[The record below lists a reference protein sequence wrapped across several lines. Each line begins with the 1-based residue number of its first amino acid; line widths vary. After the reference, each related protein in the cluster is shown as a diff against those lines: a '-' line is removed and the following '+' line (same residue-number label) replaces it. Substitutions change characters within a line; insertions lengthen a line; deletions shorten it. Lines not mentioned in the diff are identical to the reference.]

1 MSKSTRSKD
10 ALEDFRNELKDEL
23 QEIKDALNELKKLKD
38 DIKEIKSIR
47 EELREVL
54 RENRELKS
62 KNEGLVRKVEELE
75 QYQRSNNVEVKG
87 VPLDSEPVDVIKK
100 LGQIVKENIEED
112 DIDICHRV
120 PTARHDEFNI
130 VVRFVRRNK
139 KNAFLAKAK
148 KVKLETK
155 MLGFE
160 VSSPVFV
167 NEHLTRH
174 GKQLLGAAIKKKKE
188 AGWRYVW
195 TAAGKIYARRNEG
208 SPALRIFSVDDLE
221 KMTSIQDTR
230 K

>member
-1 MSKSTRSKD
+1 MTKATRSKD

-38 DIKEIKSIR
+38 DFNEFKSVR

-87 VPLDSEPVDVIKK
+87 VPLDSEPADVIKK

-120 PTARHDEFNI
+120 PT
-130 VVRFVRRNK
+130 
-139 KNAFLAKAK
+139 
-148 KVKLETK
+148 
-155 MLGFE
+155 
-160 VSSPVFV
+160 
-167 NEHLTRH
+167 
-174 GKQLLGAAIKKKKE
+174 
-188 AGWRYVW
+188 
-195 TAAGKIYARRNEG
+195 
-208 SPALRIFSVDDLE
+208 
-221 KMTSIQDTR
+221 R
-230 K
+230 KT